1 MRGWAFGS
9 TMVPGNARRQARLA
23 AAREGGDKLNASFSP
38 ASGTRWHLECGG
50 SRSLP
55 MRTTLKWLL
64 AGAVILT
71 AAQADAGEFLAP
83 GPLGP
88 RYAAPYGR
96 SYVPSGYRPGYIAP
110 RYYYVAEQRPDL
122 GAAIAGALAGAAL
135 QLIPRAAEA
144 PGPPLPPAR
153 APGPLPPPAGA
164 APPPGAL
171 PAGPSGDAL
180 DDIEGNARGITRE
193 EVEAALVDWC
203 ASHGDAPLCRKL
215 QVR

>member
-1 MRGWAFGS
+1 M
-9 TMVPGNARRQARLA
+9 AR
-23 AAREGGDKLNASFSP
+23 AS
-38 ASGTRWHLECGG
+38 
-50 SRSLP
+50 
-55 MRTTLKWLL
+55 
-64 AGAVILT
+64 AVIL
-71 AAQADAGEFLAP
+71 AAGQADAGEFLAP

-96 SYVPSGYRPGYIAP
+96 SYVPSGYRRGYIAP
-110 RYYYVAEQRPDL
+110 RYYYLAQQRPDL

-144 PGPPLPPAR
+144 LAQRLPSAPAS
-153 APGPLPPPAGA
+153 GPLPPPAAA
-164 APPPGAL
+164 APLPPAA
-171 PAGPSGDAL
+171 PAPSGDVL
-180 DDIEGNARGITRE
+180 DDIEGNSRGITRE

>member
-1 MRGWAFGS
+1 
-9 TMVPGNARRQARLA
+9 
-23 AAREGGDKLNASFSP
+23 
-38 ASGTRWHLECGG
+38 
-50 SRSLP
+50 
-55 MRTTLKWLL
+55 MRTTLKWL
-64 AGAVILT
+64 AASAVILT

-96 SYVPSGYRPGYIAP
+96 SYVPPGYRRGYSAS
-110 RYYYVAEQRPDL
+110 RYYYVAQQPPDL

-144 PGPPLPPAR
+144 LAQRLPPAP
-153 APGPLPPPAGA
+153 APGPLPPPAAAAPLPPA
-164 APPPGAL
+164 APPAA
-171 PAGPSGDAL
+171 PAPSGDAL
-180 DDIEGNARGITRE
+180 DDIEGNSRGITRE